1 MPPVILSFMNDC
13 HCLVL
18 NGQITTSSE
27 CIFVYS
33 RLFFFLHEG
42 VIERTRSE
50 ERTVVGLALDFIAR
64 SKLLPNVA
72 LETSSRSLEVSS
84 SGLDYILAGSKSF
97 C

>member
-13 HCLVL
+13 HCLVM

-27 CIFVYS
+27 SIFVYS
-33 RLFFFLHEG
+33 RLFFLHEG

-72 LETSSRSLEVSS
+72 LKTSSRSLEVSS

>member
-1 MPPVILSFMNDC
+1 MNDL
-13 HCLVL
+13 HYLAR
-18 NGQITTSSE
+18 NEKITTSSE
-27 CIFVYS
+27 RIIMCLIF
-33 RLFFFLHEG
+33 FHKG

-64 SKLLPNVA
+64 NKLIPNVK

-97 C
+97 CNISSSRVRKTM